1 MPTRR
6 GDVKPISARLERAVR
21 IPATI
26 LAADQRPG
34 HLRREAARRG
44 VRALGVALKVDGLRG
59 ARRNRILQTSVRSTP
74 LCFSVFCGTLSAQKT
89 ETVSI
94 YPPAQV
100 LRQRSADP
108 ALAGRKPTKMDA
120 ANEEDVDLDVVN
132 LINLT
137 AVPDV
142 VIGQDR
148 RPPVRG
154 SPVIAL
160 FICIPLLLLLCRYR
174 QAVMPFLRWS
184 RSFPLRR
191 HLGGRGR
198 YESVSQND
206 LPSLNA

>member
-1 MPTRR
+1 MLEKWKQRR
-6 GDVKPISARLERAVR
+6 SAPRG
-21 IPATI
+21 PAG
-26 LAADQRPG
+26 RWG
-34 HLRREAARRG
+34 
-44 VRALGVALKVDGLRG
+44 GVALKVDRLRG
-59 ARRNRILQTSVRSTP
+59 AMRKRILQALVRSTA
-74 LCFSVFCGTLSAQKT
+74 LCFCVFRRSLSPKKSEIVSVF
-89 ETVSI
+89 
-94 YPPAQV
+94 PPACCGV
-100 LRQRSADP
+100 LRQRGAEP
-108 ALAGRKPTKMDA
+108 AGQPTTMDA

>member
-1 MPTRR
+1 MRS
-6 GDVKPISARLERAVR
+6 GSSV
-21 IPATI
+21 
-26 LAADQRPG
+26 
-34 HLRREAARRG
+34 AARRG
-44 VRALGVALKVDGLRG
+44 IWGGRSKVDRLRG
-59 ARRNRILQTSVRSTP
+59 AMRNRILQTSVRSTP
-74 LCFSVFCGTLSAQKT
+74 LCFCVFCRTLSPKKF
-89 ETVSI
+89 ETVSDF
-94 YPPAQV
+94 PPAGV
-100 LRQRSADP
+100 LRGARSRRCSSLDAT
-108 ALAGRKPTKMDA
+108 ATMDA